1 MSGDLDSRLRLVL
14 VYLRRHAIAI
24 DDAARSGDTLATK
37 IKDTYEGVYARRDRA
52 SVALLE
58 AAIEDHKRSRATP
71 PFTRPE
77 DDCEHA
83 GIGPGQCPDCGMTF
97 VYCHG
102 CSEAGGAERAIYHA
116 GPVCEINAGGAS

>member
-1 MSGDLDSRLRLVL
+1 MSGDLRLCLA
-14 VYLRRHAIAI
+14 YLRRHGKAIGE
-24 DDAARSGDTLATK
+24 AARSGDALATSIVGFYK
-37 IKDTYEGVYARRDRA
+37 LVHARA
-52 SVALLE
+52 EPAALALLE

-83 GIGPGQCPDCGMTF
+83 GIGPGQCPECGMTF

-116 GPVCEINAGGAS
+116 GPVCEMNARGAS